1 MAKGAKRK
9 TKWVSLSLDGANTTT
24 SSGVPGSDGEQPL
37 PHVHRHKA
45 HHSSSSIQQ
54 KQNERKDPA
63 AEAVPEHSSSI
74 KATEQDHQNGN
85 RTDTSGSGSDSAVAG
100 SERRYPTSYHKRKP
114 PPYSAERRT
123 NSSWGG
129 GGHYAGS
136 NRSHY
141 GGYYGTGRRSYY
153 GEARRGHQS
162 VVGTTGSKT
171 TTTSDSGGATNT
183 INDDEYTRITT
194 PRQDVLFKK
203 GYLSRPKPQ
212 TTTTTTTTMT
222 AASGSNEN
230 TTASSSLAGTTSEGS
245 DGGNGGGSNSIST
258 TESITSDYG
267 GSFAADSF
275 PIPCLPYGYFT
286 ENGVLVMNGFAVD
299 NNGYSYFNGGQT
311 YIYPPN
317 FTNCQAPNSAEASV
331 PEEVGELAS
340 SSGGAIYDGTVAL
353 AEEQLDDAQATAYEE
368 KGTTECTA
376 VPDVVMSMPDSS
388 TMPGVM
394 TIEEGSSD
402 QPEASVTDGF
412 LVSQTNG
419 ATITDDGS
427 FEGSD
432 LEANGF
438 YQFNDSYDMAQF
450 YSSVYYP
457 QWCMGQYG
465 LCEDGTPLQATEYV
479 MPNGEV
485 YTHQT
490 SFKKRKKRFRH
501 HDEVQQDE
509 SGTALESV
517 AAPVPLMYTTVPVQE
532 GFVPSSTTTTVPAQ
546 LNHQLNADV
555 QEFLPSTVTPGS
567 ATTDVTERTTS
578 HRSARKS
585 NTQPTAAKKSNSTVS
600 SASKNV
606 SSAKAAVATKPVEPV
621 ATPSVKPVPN
631 NLRPPLGSQKNRKK
645 DLIESTLAFA
655 EQNIDLTRPKLAASH
670 SHDSDLLWTTVS
682 KGGRKRVVEQEQPVE
697 SPITASSVRQ
707 VDEAKPVIDS
717 QQSSI
722 KQPEPVVVSSSET
735 RPPATVVDI
744 PEAESKKEVTGKNKK
759 KTQKH
764 KRQQRKPGNAVM
776 HRQPLEGFQLIEP
789 EFTSKPGSVSQR
801 GGKGCDSEVQN
812 LSEPDEEAIDPMGYK
827 EVVEETLEIEEAGR
841 EGELVVGAPSV
852 EENKVVVCITE
863 EAEKEKEERKEEKE
877 VPHDE
882 LICDRIVEHVDSAPT
897 VGCIAVECSE
907 AAEPVPESRIVVEQA
922 IILNETE
929 TEKQV
934 MLEVATMA
942 NTAGESECYE
952 PGESKTE
959 ECLSIVPAAEKE
971 STATIMEETAI
982 AKEEPNQPSVEISS
996 LAVEEPQMI
1005 ECVTIK
1011 PLLTI
1016 AAEPVRVPDER
1027 TPRMSD
1033 SDEADEEDMS
1043 EDRHRKRDSVSGY
1056 TESIDSGLQSP
1067 APCGQAT
1074 PETSSLASSHEAEPH
1089 EDEHREQQLSQ
1100 LVGLWLARK
1109 LEDHEPD
1116 EVFVLPHSNPLLMQ
1130 RLHQFQ
1136 QLQCGR
1142 VRLASDSYDEDD
1154 DDGDDDEQDTDS
1166 DYMSD
1171 GQGRHDGN
1179 VATNPNSPVIKH
1191 VSEDPSTGLAEQAQ
1205 QQQQPEQH
1213 QLQNGTKSLNLHL
1226 KQSEAVLNGSTKT
1239 TASST
1244 ISEQTQ
1250 QKRCVIM

>member
-37 PHVHRHKA
+37 HHVHRHKA
-45 HHSSSSIQQ
+45 HHSSSNIQQ
-54 KQNERKDPA
+54 KQNERKDPTGD
-63 AEAVPEHSSSI
+63 AVTEHSASI
-74 KATEQDHQNGN
+74 RATEQEHQNGS

-100 SERRYPTSYHKRKP
+100 SERRYPTSYHKRRP
-114 PPYSAERRT
+114 PPYSTERRT
-123 NSSWGG
+123 NSSWSGGGG

-153 GEARRGHQS
+153 GEARRGPQS

-212 TTTTTTTTMT
+212 TTTTTTTTTTMT
-222 AASGSNEN
+222 AANASNEN

-245 DGGNGGGSNSIST
+245 EGGNGGGSNSIST

-317 FTNCQAPNSAEASV
+317 FSNCQAPTSVEGIV
-331 PEEVGELAS
+331 PEEVALTS
-340 SSGGAIYDGTVAL
+340 SSGEEIYEGTAAIT
-353 AEEQLDDAQATAYEE
+353 EEQSDEAQPTACGED
-368 KGTTECTA
+368 GTTECTA
-376 VPDVVMSMPDSS
+376 ASDGVLPIPDPS
-388 TMPGVM
+388 TMHGVM
-394 TIEEGSSD
+394 TVEEGSSD
-402 QPEASVTDGF
+402 QQEANVADGF
-412 LVSQTNG
+412 LVSQTTG
-419 ATITDDGS
+419 ATVNDEGS
-427 FEGSD
+427 FEPD

-450 YSSVYYP
+450 YSSVCYP
-457 QWCMGQYG
+457 QWCMGHYG

-509 SGTALESV
+509 SATVLDSGAT
-517 AAPVPLMYTTVPVQE
+517 PVPLIYTTVPVQ
-532 GFVPSSTTTTVPAQ
+532 GDFVPSSTTTTVPAQ
-546 LNHQLNADV
+546 LHHQLNADV
-555 QEFLPSTVTPGS
+555 QEFLPSAVTPGT

-578 HRSARKS
+578 HRSARRS
-585 NTQPTAAKKSNSTVS
+585 NTQPTATKKSISTAS
-600 SASKNV
+600 SASKSV
-606 SSAKAAVATKPVEPV
+606 APVKATVVTTPVESVATVTSAKT
-621 ATPSVKPVPN
+621 VPN
-631 NLRPPLGSQKNRKK
+631 ALRPPLGSHKNRKK

-655 EQNIDLTRPKLAASH
+655 EQNIDLTRHKLAASQ

-682 KGGRKRVVEQEQPVE
+682 KGGRKRVVEQDQPLDTA
-697 SPITASSVRQ
+697 ITGSSDRQ
-707 VDEAKPVIDS
+707 VDEAKPVIES
-717 QQSSI
+717 QKSI
-722 KQPEPVVVSSSET
+722 KQSEPVAISSSET
-735 RPPATVVDI
+735 RPLATFVDT

-789 EFTSKPGSVSQR
+789 EFTSKPDLASQR
-801 GGKGCDSEVQN
+801 GTKGCDSEVQDKP
-812 LSEPDEEAIDPMGYK
+812 EYGDEAIDPVGCN
-827 EVVEETLEIEEAGR
+827 EVVEEVLEIEEAHV
-841 EGELVVGAPSV
+841 EDDLVVSPPLLD
-852 EENKVVVCITE
+852 ENKVVACII
-863 EAEKEKEERKEEKE
+863 EKEEEKEEKKEE

-882 LICDRIVEHVDSAPT
+882 LICDRIVQHVDSAP
-897 VGCIAVECSE
+897 AVECIVVE
-907 AAEPVPESRIVVEQA
+907 CPEPAEPVPESQIVIEQA
-922 IILNETE
+922 IDDEIILNETE
-929 TEKQV
+929 TEKKV

-942 NTAGESECYE
+942 NTADESECYE
-952 PGESKTE
+952 PAESKTE
-959 ECLSIVPAAEKE
+959 ECLSLVAANEKE
-971 STATIMEETAI
+971 STAPIVEETAMV
-982 AKEEPNQPSVEISS
+982 KEELNQPPAEQSASP
-996 LAVEEPQMI
+996 VEEPLI
-1005 ECVTIK
+1005 ECIAIK
-1011 PLLTI
+1011 PLLTL
-1016 AAEPVRVPDER
+1016 AAAPERGPDEK
-1027 TPRMSD
+1027 TPRISSD
-1033 SDEADEEDMS
+1033 SEEADEEEMS

-1074 PETSSLASSHEAEPH
+1074 PETSSLASSHETEPH
-1089 EDEHREQQLSQ
+1089 EDEDRQQQLSQ
-1100 LVGLWLARK
+1100 LVGRWLTRK

-1130 RLHQFQ
+1130 RLHRFQ
-1136 QLQCGR
+1136 QLQCNR
-1142 VRLASDSYDEDD
+1142 DRLASDSYDEDD
-1154 DDGDDDEQDTDS
+1154 DDDDERDTDS

-1171 GQGRHDGN
+1171 GQGRHD
-1179 VATNPNSPVIKH
+1179 VATNPSSPVLNH
-1191 VSEDPSTGLAEQAQ
+1191 VPEQQ
-1205 QQQQPEQH
+1205 EQH
-1213 QLQNGTKSLNLHL
+1213 QLQNGAKSQNLHL
-1226 KQSEAVLNGSTKT
+1226 KQPAAVLNGNTKT

-1244 ISEQTQ
+1244 ISEQAQ
-1250 QKRCVIM
+1250 QKRCIIM

>member
-24 SSGVPGSDGEQPL
+24 SSGAPGSDGEQPL
-37 PHVHRHKA
+37 HHVHRHKA
-45 HHSSSSIQQ
+45 HHGSSNIQQ

-63 AEAVPEHSSSI
+63 VEPATEHSSSI

-100 SERRYPTSYHKRKP
+100 SERRYPTSYHKRRP
-114 PPYSAERRT
+114 PPYNAERRT
-123 NSSWGG
+123 NSSWSGG
-129 GGHYAGS
+129 GGGGS

-141 GGYYGTGRRSYY
+141 GGYYGAGRRSYY
-153 GEARRGHQS
+153 GEGRRGHQS

-171 TTTSDSGGATNT
+171 TTTSDSGGAPNT

-212 TTTTTTTTMT
+212 TTTTTTTTTAMT
-222 AASGSNEN
+222 AD

-317 FTNCQAPNSAEASV
+317 FTNCQAPNSAEATV
-331 PEEVGELAS
+331 PEEAGLACSTGETL
-340 SSGGAIYDGTVAL
+340 YDGTVA
-353 AEEQLDDAQATAYEE
+353 EEQGVDAQPAVYGED
-368 KGTTECTA
+368 GTTECTA
-376 VPDVVMSMPDSS
+376 ASANAVMPDSS
-388 TMPGVM
+388 TMHP
-394 TIEEGSSD
+394 IEEGTSD
-402 QPEASVTDGF
+402 QPEPSVVDGF
-412 LVSQTNG
+412 LVSQPGTG
-419 ATITDDGS
+419 ATINDDGS

-450 YSSVYYP
+450 YSSVCYP
-457 QWCMGQYG
+457 QWCMGHYG

-501 HDEVQQDE
+501 QDEVQQDE
-509 SGTALESV
+509 SGTAVESV
-517 AAPVPLMYTTVPVQE
+517 ATPVPLMFTSVPVQG
-532 GFVPSSTTTTVPAQ
+532 GFVPSSTTTTTVPVQ

-555 QEFLPSTVTPGS
+555 EEFLPSVVTPA
-567 ATTDVTERTTS
+567 ATTTDATERTTS

-585 NTQPTAAKKSNSTVS
+585 NTQPTAAKKSLSTVS
-600 SASKNV
+600 SASKNPA
-606 SSAKAAVATKPVEPV
+606 SAKAAATSTPVESV
-621 ATPSVKPVPN
+621 ATPSAAKTAPIA
-631 NLRPPLGSQKNRKK
+631 LRPPALGSHKNRKK

-655 EQNIDLTRPKLAASH
+655 EQNIDLTRPKLAASQ
-670 SHDSDLLWTTVS
+670 SHDIHDLLWTTVS
-682 KGGRKRVVEQEQPVE
+682 KGGRKRVVEQEQPVDTV
-697 SPITASSVRQ
+697 PITGCSDRP

-717 QQSSI
+717 QQSI
-722 KQPEPVVVSSSET
+722 KQPAPVATGSSEP
-735 RPPATVVDI
+735 RPLATVVHT

-764 KRQQRKPGNAVM
+764 KRQQRKPGNAVL

-789 EFTSKPGSVSQR
+789 EFTPRVDLAPQR
-801 GGKGCDSEVQN
+801 GVKGCDSEV
-812 LSEPDEEAIDPMGYK
+812 LEHGEEVIDPVDCD
-827 EVVEETLEIEEAGR
+827 EVVEEVLAIEEAR
-841 EGELVVGAPSV
+841 GEDEPVVSPPLV

-863 EAEKEKEERKEEKE
+863 KEEEEEEEAEEKEE

-882 LICDRIVEHVDSAPT
+882 LICDRIVEQVDSAPI
-897 VGCIAVECSE
+897 VRCNVVVECPE
-907 AAEPVPESRIVVEQA
+907 PAEPVPESQIVVERA
-922 IILNETE
+922 LIDDEIILNETE

-942 NTAGESECYE
+942 NMAEESECNE
-952 PGESKTE
+952 PAVESKTV
-959 ECLSIVPAAEKE
+959 ECPSIVAVDGKE
-971 STATIMEETAI
+971 CSITTIPEEL
-982 AKEEPNQPSVEISS
+982 NQPSVEPPPSP
-996 LAVEEPQMI
+996 VEERPQVI
-1005 ECVTIK
+1005 ECIAIK
-1011 PLLTI
+1011 PLLTL
-1016 AAEPVRVPDER
+1016 AAEPERVPDER

-1033 SDEADEEDMS
+1033 TDEADEEEMG

-1089 EDEHREQQLSQ
+1089 EDEHRGPQLSQ
-1100 LVGLWLARK
+1100 LVGLWLTRK

-1142 VRLASDSYDEDD
+1142 DRLASDSYD
-1154 DDGDDDEQDTDS
+1154 DGDDDDDDDADDDDDERDTDS

-1171 GQGRHDGN
+1171 GQGRHDGS
-1179 VATNPNSPVIKH
+1179 VATNPSSPVINH
-1191 VSEDPSTGLAEQAQ
+1191 VSEDRTTVLPEQAQ
-1205 QQQQPEQH
+1205 EQH
-1213 QLQNGTKSLNLHL
+1213 QSQNGTKSQNLHL
-1226 KQSEAVLNGSTKT
+1226 KQSAAVLNGSTKT